1 MCFAIIPDRYP
12 CQLDWVDATWLMVET
27 GPLKRWSRFYIALGL
42 KVTPPALNLC
52 RDYFAEVQLCVESA
66 LPNWDVK
73 HLSLWKELVDP
84 VVDPAESVEDVSML
98 EETTAAAQF
107 C

>member
-1 MCFAIIPDRYP
+1 M
-12 CQLDWVDATWLMVET
+12 
-27 GPLKRWSRFYIALGL
+27 
-42 KVTPPALNLC
+42 
-52 RDYFAEVQLCVESA
+52 ESA

-84 VVDPAESVEDVSML
+84 VVAASDSVEDVSML

-107 C
+107 SEVKSKIGSLV